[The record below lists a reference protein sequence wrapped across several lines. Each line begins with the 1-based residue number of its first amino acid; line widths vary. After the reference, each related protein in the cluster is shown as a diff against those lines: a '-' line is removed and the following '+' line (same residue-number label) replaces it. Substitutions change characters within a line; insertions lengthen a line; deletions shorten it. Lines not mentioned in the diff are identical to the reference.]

1 MFGKSETNINVVVEE
16 KNGLRDYA
24 MIFFDWD
31 KSIADFI
38 FQKNS
43 QKKKMARYFIGLF
56 FEGESKT
63 R

>member
-16 KNGLRDYA
+16 KKDYA

-38 FQKNS
+38 FRKNGL
-43 QKKKMARYFIGLF
+43 KKMTRYFIGLF
-56 FEGESKT
+56 FEGESKN

>member
-38 FQKNS
+38 FQKNGL
-43 QKKKMARYFIGLF
+43 KKMTRYFIGLF